1 VPEYRRYFVPGGTYF
16 FTVVTANRYPL
27 FKDPWARYF
36 LGQVMREV
44 RGEMPFDTIAVV
56 LLPDH
61 LHTICALP
69 SGDDRYPQRWQAIK
83 AKFTSK
89 WLAHGG
95 NEVNVSDG
103 YQAQRRRGVWQARF
117 IEHTIRDEGDLSNH
131 ADYLHYNPRKHGLVR
146 AQRDWPW
153 SSFHRFVEI
162 GHYPRGWGDADR
174 EPPVICNVDEGL
186 LE

>member
-16 FTVVTANRYPL
+16 FTVVTAARCPL
-27 FKDPWARYF
+27 FSDPWARHF
-36 LGQVMREV
+36 LRLVMREV
-44 RGEMPFDTIAVV
+44 RDEMPFNTIAVV

-61 LHTICALP
+61 LHAIWALT

-95 NEVNVSDG
+95 NEVKVSDG

-117 IEHTIRDEGDLSNH
+117 IEHTIQGEDDLSNH
-131 ADYLHYNPRKHGLVR
+131 SDYLHYNPVKHGLVR
-146 AQRDWPW
+146 TPCDWPW
-153 SSFHRFVEI
+153 SSFHRFLDD

-174 EPPVICNVDEGL
+174 APPVICNVNEEL